1 MKTNLTRELMLEIR
15 DRIKKSVAMEY
26 PNEEV
31 ESIEIDF
38 EGDIQATCLYSGD
51 VLIFSPNEI

>member
-1 MKTNLTRELMLEIR
+1 MLEIR

-31 ESIEIDF
+31 DSIEIDF
-38 EGDIQATCLYSGD
+38 EGDIQVTCLYFGD
-51 VLIFSPNEI
+51 ALIFSPNEI